1 MQNFEKAQSILR
13 LFLNPDMY
21 SDTGLFDELSS
32 AVSLASSDS
41 AVLNERQLTILL
53 ELTMSAKKAIHE
65 AMTADSEVENNEL
78 AMYESNIVAFLA
90 YLCLGHQGDIAQV
103 Q

>member
-21 SDTGLFDELSS
+21 SDIDTFNELSN
-32 AVSLASSDS
+32 AVALASSDS
-41 AVLNERQLTILL
+41 AALNKRQLTILL
-53 ELTMSAKKAIHE
+53 ELTMSARKAIHE
-65 AMTADSEVENNEL
+65 AMTADCEADNSEL
-78 AMYESNIVAFLA
+78 ATYETNIVAFLA
-90 YLCLGHQGDIAQV
+90 FLCQDNQGDDAQV